1 MKATITIDGMLRV
14 EAETELEGY
23 ALSKWA
29 DDNMPKLSTTDNLEV
44 CWYSKEALKE
54 NAVQNEAE
62 LG

>member
-29 DDNMPKLSTTDNLEV
+29 DENMTKRSAPDNLEV
-44 CWYSKEALKE
+44 SWYSAEELKIRKKK
-54 NAVQNEAE
+54 NEAE